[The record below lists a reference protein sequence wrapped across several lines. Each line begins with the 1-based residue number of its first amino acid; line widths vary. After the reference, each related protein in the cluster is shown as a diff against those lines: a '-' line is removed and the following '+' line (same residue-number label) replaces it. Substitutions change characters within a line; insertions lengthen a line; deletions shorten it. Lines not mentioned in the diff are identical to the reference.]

1 MTVIEG
7 EAIEEKIA
15 DELRNLVN
23 EKWDFQVRKF
33 TSNEFRVAF
42 PDQPTL
48 DTFSNLSE
56 IVLAIHGLKVK
67 ISKSM
72 VEPAASAVLQPAWTK
87 IYGSKVCQ
95 RGGYNQRNY
104 YFGG

>member
-15 DELRNLVN
+15 DELRNLAN

-42 PDQPTL
+42 PDQPAL
-48 DTFSNLSE
+48 DTFSKLSE

-72 VEPAASAVLQPAWTK
+72 VDPAASAVLQPAWIK
-87 IYGSKVCQ
+87 IYGSEVCQ
-95 RGGYNQRNY
+95 REGYNQRNY